1 MNGGA
6 IVFDYPAGM
15 NAMAN
20 DIRRLV
26 EAGRTADAE
35 GALRHKLAELPANAE
50 LRTLL
55 ARVLAATGRKAEAVA
70 ELGVAVDHSPG
81 SRDARLMLARLAN
94 ELGASDLA
102 ARHARALTERDAR
115 DSEAWSALGMAAFG
129 LRNKRE
135 AIRALRR
142 AVEIAPDYGAARY
155 NLAAVLADQE
165 RSEEALEQA
174 AAARKHGAK
183 PRSVSLVQARALIQV
198 DRFEDAERQLLKL
211 LGADAND
218 VEAHGILLQLR
229 QLRGDP
235 EPLAKLRA
243 AAQNPA
249 APPRLRLAFADA
261 ARRAGATAE
270 AEAILRGLIATLG
283 AEPMLL
289 SSLSTVLLETGRASE
304 ALDAARASIL
314 RLPDEAVVAENFV
327 VSALCAGAGIEALP
341 VVEKFRARMP
351 RDQRWI
357 TYRIDIARLRSEAEF
372 TDWFDPARVV
382 SVVDLP
388 PPAGFATLDEF
399 LSALVPV
406 LQARHRQQNHPL
418 DQSLRHGTQTSR
430 NLLVNPDAE
439 IAALLHSFKGA
450 LADLQSRCGREATH
464 PFESRNHSPAEIVG
478 CWSVR
483 LRRDGFHVNHIH
495 PEGWVSSAY
504 YATVPGEVD
513 DSSQRSGWLKFGE
526 PRFAVPGLGPLLEV
540 QPKPGRLV
548 LFPSYLWH
556 GTNALRGDAPRMAV
570 AFDAVP
576 QAELG

>member
-1 MNGGA
+1 MGA
-6 IVFDYPAGM
+6 TV
-15 NAMAN
+15 N

-26 EAGRTADAE
+26 EAGHTADAE
-35 GALRHKLAELPANAE
+35 GALRRKLVEAPANAE

-55 ARVLAATGRKAEAVA
+55 ARVLAGTGRKAEAIA
-70 ELGVAVDHSPG
+70 ELGLAVDHAPE
-81 SRDARLMLARLAN
+81 SRDARLTLARLAN

-129 LRNKRE
+129 LRNNRE
-135 AIRALRR
+135 ATRALRR
-142 AVEIAPDYGAARY
+142 AVDIAPTYGAARY
-155 NLAAVLADQE
+155 NLAAVLAEQE

-174 AAARKHGAK
+174 AAALKHGAK
-183 PRSVSLVQARALIQV
+183 PRSVALVRARALIQL
-198 DRFEDAERQLLKL
+198 DRFEEAERQLLGL
-211 LGADAND
+211 LTANSD
-218 VEAHGILLQLR
+218 DGDAHGILLQLR

-235 EPLAKLRA
+235 EPLAMLRA
-243 AAQNPA
+243 AALNPA

-270 AEAILRGLIATLG
+270 AEAMLRGLMQTLG
-283 AEPMLL
+283 PEPMLL
-289 SSLSTVLLETGRASE
+289 SSLAMVLLENGRANE
-304 ALDAARASIL
+304 ALDAARASVA
-314 RLPDEAVVAENFV
+314 RMPNDAMVAENFV
-327 VSALCAGAGIEALP
+327 VAALCAAAGAEALP
-341 VVEKFRARMP
+341 VVEKFRAQMP

-357 TYRIDIARLRSEAEF
+357 TYRLDIARLRGEEEF
-372 TDWFDPARVV
+372 TSWFDPGRVV
-382 SVVDLP
+382 TVLDLP
-388 PPAGFATLDEF
+388 PPAGFATTEEF
-399 LSALVPV
+399 HSALIPV

-439 IAALLHSFKGA
+439 VAAVLQSFKDT
-450 LADLQSRCGREATH
+450 LAELQSRTGHDATN
-464 PFESRNHSPAEIVG
+464 PFEARNLSPAEIVG

-495 PEGWVSSAY
+495 PEGWASSAY
-504 YATVPGEVD
+504 YVSVPGEVD
-513 DSSQRSGWLKFGE
+513 DSTRRSGWLKFGE
-526 PRFAVPGLGPLLEV
+526 PRFAVPGLAPLLEV

-548 LFPSYLWH
+548 MFPSYLWH
-556 GTNALRGDAPRMAV
+556 GTNALRGDAPRMSV